1 MWTQKEVLWTIWC
14 ILHSTDGHF
23 YLKQTLYY
31 SPIDFPTSRSSVAGG
46 CWSSCSGEQG
56 GKAWCTSVASVQAHG
71 QGEIVTVRI
80 IIRCLRQN
88 RPMPALPP
96 GGGVGFDD
104 PGESKTDDA

>member
-1 MWTQKEVLWTIWC
+1 MVTRILTNTI
-14 ILHSTDGHF
+14 L
-23 YLKQTLYY
+23 
-31 SPIDFPTSRSSVAGG
+31 SPIDRRPGARWLAGG
-46 CWSSCSGEQG
+46 HRAREQG

-80 IIRCLRQN
+80 ITRCLRQN

-104 PGESKTDDA
+104 PGGSKTDDA

>member
-1 MWTQKEVLWTIWC
+1 MVTRILTNTI
-14 ILHSTDGHF
+14 L
-23 YLKQTLYY
+23 
-31 SPIDFPTSRSSVAGG
+31 SPIDRRPEARWLAGG
-46 CWSSCSGEQG
+46 HRAREQG

-80 IIRCLRQN
+80 ITRCLRQN